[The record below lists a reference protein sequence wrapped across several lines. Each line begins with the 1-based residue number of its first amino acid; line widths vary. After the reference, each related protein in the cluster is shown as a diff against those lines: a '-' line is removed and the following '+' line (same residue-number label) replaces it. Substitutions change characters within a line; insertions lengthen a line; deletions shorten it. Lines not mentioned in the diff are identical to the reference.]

1 MESTCGCDQEKLF
14 LFIFEYQAVL
24 SLAFLRF
31 LHNGVSVASSNGAF
45 LLQQI
50 RQMRDLSPE
59 SLSFS
64 SFPTFKT
71 RLSLNILYL
80 KKKKIQKIL
89 NTK

>member
-50 RQMRDLSPE
+50 RRMRDLSPE
-59 SLSFS
+59 SVSFS
-64 SFPTFKT
+64 SFPTFKM
-71 RLSLNILYL
+71 RLLLDILYI
-80 KKKKIQKIL
+80 KKKIRKF
-89 NTK
+89 